1 MRYPDNKSVKT
12 YGPGWHFN
20 EDKVIWRSPIDAN
33 TMDEKALIGITF
45 PNSRKDDLYK
55 SVYDINVHY
64 RDGPL
69 SIPHEVFQAVIIACL
84 ITSYRRPNLKNGT
97 ESAGST
103 LVKSVNAGDPSEKQG
118 FRDDTPY
125 YLGKVLIEYPFTGF
139 YRKTP

>member
-1 MRYPDNKSVKT
+1 
-12 YGPGWHFN
+12 
-20 EDKVIWRSPIDAN
+20 
-33 TMDEKALIGITF
+33 MDEKALIGISF
-45 PNSRKDDLYK
+45 PNSRKDDLYR

-64 RDGPL
+64 CDGPL
-69 SIPHEVFQAVIIACL
+69 SIPREAFQAMIIACL
-84 ITSYRRPNLKNGT
+84 ITSYRRPNLKNT

-139 YRKTP
+139 YRKPRDLVYPLQPEREVTNIQCLKCRSPIPDVEKIV